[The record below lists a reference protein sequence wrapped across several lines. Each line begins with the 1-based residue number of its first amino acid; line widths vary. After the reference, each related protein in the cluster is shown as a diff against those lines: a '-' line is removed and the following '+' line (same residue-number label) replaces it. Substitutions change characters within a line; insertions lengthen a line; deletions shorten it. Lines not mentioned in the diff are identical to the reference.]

1 MKKRVVFKYI
11 FLFVFFFIAQVF
23 LFNIQ
28 RGDSYVNFGFSYAL
42 LRREVPYVDF
52 NMVIPPFSPW
62 LYSIFLLFHSSILCL
77 YIGQSLLLTIL
88 FYFLFRQFSQK
99 AWIFFLIL
107 SIPYPI
113 AMTSILFP
121 GYNFLLF
128 FLLVLII
135 YCEREHKSDYLI
147 GFLLGLS
154 FLTKQTVG
162 GVLFL
167 VSIYYLFFDY
177 KKFFKRVLGFT
188 VPVLCCL
195 ILLLVQG
202 NLLEFL
208 DLCFFGLFDFGHN
221 NLSIDWFYFI
231 LLVISLLILIIR
243 IIRNYQD
250 ITNYYVLLFASCVY
264 PIIDFYHVSL
274 FLALLFLLILYDLN
288 IKREISAYC
297 ITISLFLGLIWL
309 GVEKVYFSDLK
320 IVNYPNFEL
329 SMVSYQYYSTVKE
342 LEQYLNTL
350 DNKVVYLL
358 RGNENY
364 FFKIK
369 DNLDITYFDLPN
381 YGNYGYYGTTKIVSR
396 LKKIKN
402 SYIVVDLDAY
412 TSKSSS
418 QQYIKELAEYVITH
432 GKKMRIIGSYGI
444 YYLS

>member
-88 FYFLFRQFSQK
+88 FYFLFKQFSQK

-167 VSIYYLFFDY
+167 VSI
-177 KKFFKRVLGFT
+177 
-188 VPVLCCL
+188 
-195 ILLLVQG
+195 
-202 NLLEFL
+202 
-208 DLCFFGLFDFGHN
+208 
-221 NLSIDWFYFI
+221 S
-231 LLVISLLILIIR
+231 
-243 IIRNYQD
+243 
-250 ITNYYVLLFASCVY
+250 
-264 PIIDFYHVSL
+264 
-274 FLALLFLLILYDLN
+274 
-288 IKREISAYC
+288 
-297 ITISLFLGLIWL
+297 
-309 GVEKVYFSDLK
+309 
-320 IVNYPNFEL
+320 
-329 SMVSYQYYSTVKE
+329 
-342 LEQYLNTL
+342 
-350 DNKVVYLL
+350 
-358 RGNENY
+358 
-364 FFKIK
+364 
-369 DNLDITYFDLPN
+369 
-381 YGNYGYYGTTKIVSR
+381 
-396 LKKIKN
+396 KN
-402 SYIVVDLDAY
+402 
-412 TSKSSS
+412 
-418 QQYIKELAEYVITH
+418 
-432 GKKMRIIGSYGI
+432 
-444 YYLS
+444 